1 MMLQQVIQHHVK
13 LLGLKMIE
21 LYGTGRTFGNTY
33 ATTHAFCCRNLAL
46 VVIIHK
52 RCAIRANV
60 DTGHAGNTLIL
71 VNLRNFRSDVQVR
84 F

>member
-1 MMLQQVIQHHVK
+1 MMLQQIIQHHVK

-33 ATTHAFCCRNLAL
+33 ATTHAFRCGNFTL
-46 VVIIHK
+46 VINIHK
-52 RCAIRANV
+52 RRTIRANM

-71 VNLRNFRSDVQVR
+71 VNL
-84 F
+84 